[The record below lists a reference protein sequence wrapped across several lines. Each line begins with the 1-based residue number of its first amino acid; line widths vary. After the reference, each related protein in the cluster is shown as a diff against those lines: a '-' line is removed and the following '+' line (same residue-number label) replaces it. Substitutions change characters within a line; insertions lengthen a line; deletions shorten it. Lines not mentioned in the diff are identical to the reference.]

1 MIFQIAGD
9 WAGSSYATSGCPGTC
24 PERLM
29 LGENFV
35 VRPKTKKKTPN
46 ANTHFFI
53 NDVSLECVMEYKL
66 SESIQKTT
74 NRRKYY

>member
-1 MIFQIAGD
+1 MSRETHARRELCG
-9 WAGSSYATSGCPGTC
+9 
-24 PERLM
+24 
-29 LGENFV
+29 
-35 VRPKTKKKTPN
+35 KTKNKKKTPN